1 MLTFAAIVY
10 VFMCFISN
18 WNLLWP
24 LKMLIE
30 GAIGDKFIAIGW
42 GALLIAGLN

>member
-1 MLTFAAIVY
+1 MFTLASIIY
-10 VFMCFISN
+10 LFMCSISH

-30 GAIGDKFIAIGW
+30 GGLGDKLIAIGW
-42 GALLIAGLN
+42 GILFITSL